1 MNCCTPQTQVSPN
14 VVQERSPR
22 VLRTLYI
29 TLKKQ
34 SMLLYKRFE
43 IDQDYRYS
51 RARHGSNSCGNCAR
65 KIQTLRAASLYLHRI
80 RTASDDR
87 QSRRSEEGVA
97 IRRHPRMRREAKAIL
112 GLTAEGLVSRAA
124 RESGH
129 LGHVAGSDWVTFL
142 YLELS
147 QRSSE
152 WPAKPMRK

>member
-1 MNCCTPQTQVSPN
+1 MLSM
-14 VVQERSPR
+14 RW
-22 VLRTLYI
+22 RTRPAVEQGTARTHAGI
-29 TLKKQ
+29 ARGK
-34 SMLLYKRFE
+34 
-43 IDQDYRYS
+43 S
-51 RARHGSNSCGNCAR
+51 RH
-65 KIQTLRAASLYLHRI
+65 LRAASLYLHRI

-97 IRRHPRMRREAKAIL
+97 IRRHPRMHREAKAIL

-129 LGHVAGSDWVTFL
+129 LGHVAGSDRVTFLYLDLVMSQAQIGDVL